1 MENRRKSWKAAAF
14 SLWHG
19 YPQLLVLLFDAVA
32 APLCVEAPSPW
43 KEVLQAAGGQVSD
56 LSFWVSVLLC
66 ALCGRDIY
74 MSAAMKLDLYW
85 KIRANCAEVN

>member
-1 MENRRKSWKAAAF
+1 MEDRRKSWKAAAF
-14 SLWHG
+14 PQCHS

-32 APLCVEAPSPW
+32 APLCVEASSR
-43 KEVLQAAGGQVSD
+43 KEVLQAAGGQVGD
-56 LSFWVSVLLC
+56 LNFWVSVMLC

-74 MSAAMKLDLYW
+74 MSAAMKLDMYW